1 MSPAG
6 PPDGFLIP
14 VRQALIQ
21 PVLLAGVPRSFA
33 MINFTI
39 AAALGLG
46 AHQVLVA
53 VPLAAGLHLTATA
66 LTKRDPLWLDVL
78 LRHLRGPRRLG
89 T

>member
-1 MSPAG
+1 MTPAG

-33 MINFTI
+33 MVNFTI

-46 AHQVLVA
+46 RTSCSSPCRWRPAC
-53 VPLAAGLHLTATA
+53 T
-66 LTKRDPLWLDVL
+66 
-78 LRHLRGPRRLG
+78 
-89 T
+89 